1 MSERGDNRVS
11 DADWSTRRKAPRR
24 RNRGRNNGRG
34 YSNRTD
40 RRPHRRKIRSHQ
52 KRIGWGESPRRR
64 SFRRATKA
72 NRAQSRDF
80 TMAKEMSNSDV
91 EKQRQAAIT
100 QAALN
105 APIPRLYANAHG
117 VLQSSTDLSVVLVTN
132 NQPVAILSLSYST
145 AKALAGDIDRAV
157 KAFEKAAR
165 IEIKSVEEMNKKMQ
179 ELMTKEGAARLG

>member
-1 MSERGDNRVS
+1 
-11 DADWSTRRKAPRR
+11 
-24 RNRGRNNGRG
+24 
-34 YSNRTD
+34 
-40 RRPHRRKIRSHQ
+40 
-52 KRIGWGESPRRR
+52 
-64 SFRRATKA
+64 
-72 NRAQSRDF
+72 
-80 TMAKEMSNSDV
+80 MSNTDV

-157 KAFEKAAR
+157 KAFEKAAG